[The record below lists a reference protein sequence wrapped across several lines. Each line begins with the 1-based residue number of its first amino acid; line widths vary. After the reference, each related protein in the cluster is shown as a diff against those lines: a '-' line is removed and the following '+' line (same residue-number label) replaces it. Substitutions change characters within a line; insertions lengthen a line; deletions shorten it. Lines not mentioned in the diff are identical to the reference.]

1 LRVMATTYR
10 GMVFRP
16 KGGLA
21 TGARQRFAFR
31 GRMTYT
37 TVRSRPSGVAFAS
50 AKAGNPLDA
59 LCVNQA
65 CLHTRSTLNKR
76 HKSRVGASWRL
87 FSSFKSEFTGE
98 ADSTDFRI
106 FFKNE
111 SSDVV
116 SPWHDIPLKAGA
128 DTFNFICEIPKET
141 SAKMEVATDEKS
153 TPIKQDIK
161 KGNLRF
167 YPYNI
172 NWNYGLFP
180 QTWEDPGHVDKDCE
194 VAGDN
199 DPVDVVEIGSTQLE
213 MGGVY
218 EVKVLGVYAMIDDG
232 ELDWKVITINVNDP
246 KASKVNNVEDV
257 EKEFPGE
264 LEKILIWFRDYKMPD
279 GKPQNKFGYNNKC
292 LDKDFALKVIEET
305 HEFYNNLKSGARE
318 NTEELSLV

>member
-1 LRVMATTYR
+1 
-10 GMVFRP
+10 MVAAKLVRP
-16 KGGLA
+16 
-21 TGARQRFAFR
+21 
-31 GRMTYT
+31 
-37 TVRSRPSGVAFAS
+37 
-50 AKAGNPLDA
+50 N
-59 LCVNQA
+59 LCVARNMTRQA
-65 CLHTRSTLNKR
+65 AVCGPVRYARSERSSMLVERSSLSPLN
-76 HKSRVGASWRL
+76 SLVVGGCGWNVQHPKKAFRL
-87 FSSFKSEFTGE
+87 FSTFKSEASGDIT
-98 ADSTDFRI
+98 SQDFRI
-106 FFKNE
+106 FFKD
-111 SSDVV
+111 SSSKVV
-116 SPWHDIPLKAGA
+116 SPWHDIPLKSGEG
-128 DTFNFICEIPKET
+128 TFNFVCEIPKET

-180 QTWEDPGHVDKDCE
+180 QTWEDPSHIDKDCE

-199 DPVDVVEIGSTQLE
+199 DPVDVVEIGSSQLE

-246 KASKVNNVEDV
+246 KADKVNNVEDI
-257 EKEFPGE
+257 EREFPGE

-279 GKPQNKFGYNNKC
+279 GKPQNKFGYDNKC
-292 LDKDFALKVIEET
+292 LDKDFALKVIDET

-318 NTEELSLV
+318 NTEDLSLS

>member
-1 LRVMATTYR
+1 MATTYR
-10 GMVFRP
+10 GMVFGP

-76 HKSRVGASWRL
+76 HKSRVGSSWRL
-87 FSSFKSEFTGE
+87 FSSFKSEFAGE
-98 ADSTDFRI
+98 TDTTDFRI

-180 QTWEDPGHVDKDCE
+180 QTWEDPGHVDK
-194 VAGDN
+194 VSRL
-199 DPVDVVEIGSTQLE
+199 PPT
-213 MGGVY
+213 
-218 EVKVLGVYAMIDDG
+218 
-232 ELDWKVITINVNDP
+232 
-246 KASKVNNVEDV
+246 KASERERERPARDASISRR
-257 EKEFPGE
+257 EIARHGTRTDSPPPFS
-264 LEKILIWFRDYKMPD
+264 LSIRARSRFR
-279 GKPQNKFGYNNKC
+279 
-292 LDKDFALKVIEET
+292 
-305 HEFYNNLKSGARE
+305 RR
-318 NTEELSLV
+318 

>member
-1 LRVMATTYR
+1 
-10 GMVFRP
+10 MVVSNVFMCQKGSLARSTIRASASMTRSYNTR
-16 KGGLA
+16 GGLGPRSSVLVA
-21 TGARQRFAFR
+21 KSSNPLEVLCVR
-31 GRMTYT
+31 GYSHLCT
-37 TVRSRPSGVAFAS
+37 SSLPAS
-50 AKAGNPLDA
+50 SLTKKAGRA
-59 LCVNQA
+59 
-65 CLHTRSTLNKR
+65 
-76 HKSRVGASWRL
+76 WRL
-87 FSSFKSEFTGE
+87 FSSFKAEVSGE
-98 ADSTDFRI
+98 ADTTDFRI
-106 FFKNE
+106 FFKDG
-111 SSDVV
+111 SSKVV
-116 SPWHDIPLKAGA
+116 SPWHDIPLKAG
-128 DTFNFICEIPKET
+128 DGTFNFICEIPKET

-218 EVKVLGVYAMIDDG
+218 KVKVLGVYAMIDDG
-232 ELDWKVITINVNDP
+232 ELDWKVITINVDDP
-246 KASKVNNVEDV
+246 KASKVNNVEDI

-264 LEKILIWFRDYKMPD
+264 LEKILVWFRDYKMPD
-279 GKPQNKFGYNNKC
+279 GKPANKFGYNNKC

-305 HEFYNNLKSGARE
+305 HEFYNNLKSGQRE

>member
-1 LRVMATTYR
+1 MITTTKASIAR
-10 GMVFRP
+10 GMKTNVGMTTTRRRQ
-16 KGGLA
+16 
-21 TGARQRFAFR
+21 TGILVDRYHSLSLPYASAFR
-31 GRMTYT
+31 TQGNCRSNAQDILGLGIRGR
-37 TVRSRPSGVAFAS
+37 RIG
-50 AKAGNPLDA
+50 
-59 LCVNQA
+59 
-65 CLHTRSTLNKR
+65 
-76 HKSRVGASWRL
+76 WRL
-87 FSSFKSEFTGE
+87 FSSFKSETSG
-98 ADSTDFRI
+98 DSDTQDYRI
-106 FFKNE
+106 FFKDG
-111 SSDVV
+111 SGSTV
-116 SPWHDIPLKAGA
+116 SPWHDIPLKAG
-128 DTFNFICEIPKET
+128 DDGTFNFICEIPKET

-172 NWNYGLFP
+172 NWNYGMFP

-199 DPVDVVEIGSTQLE
+199 DPVDVVEIGSTQLQ

-218 EVKVLGVYAMIDDG
+218 KVKPLGVYAMIDDG
-232 ELDWKVITINVNDP
+232 ELDWKVITISVDDP
-246 KASKVNNVEDV
+246 KADLVNNVEDI
-257 EKEFPGE
+257 ETHFPGE

-305 HEFYNNLKSGARE
+305 HEFYNKLKSGARE